1 MRPKLR
7 SICARNKK
15 SEAEASLTE
24 APKNLIR
31 SILELFRILLS
42 RALLAKRKVKPA
54 LHFLRT
60 T

>member
-1 MRPKLR
+1 MRLKIC
-7 SICARNKK
+7 SICARNEK
-15 SEAEASLTE
+15 SEAEASLTK

-31 SILELFRILLS
+31 SILELFKTPLI
-42 RALLAKRKVKPA
+42 RALLAIKEVKPA